1 MAEGERRCVRAR
13 ISGRVQGVGF
23 RAFVIGLGK
32 DLGLSG
38 WISNQPHGEVEVL
51 LEGGRA
57 EVGRAIEAVWRG
69 PLLARVDN
77 VTIEEISP
85 QGLDGPVRVR

>member
-1 MAEGERRCVRAR
+1 MAKAERRCVRAR

-23 RAFVIGLGK
+23 RAFVISLGA

-51 LEGGRA
+51 LEGDSAG
-57 EVGRAIEAVWRG
+57 VDRAIEAVWRG

-77 VTIEEISP
+77 VTIEEMSP